1 MMQKNGQDNMS
12 DDKSIRVKVIEVTR
26 WAPTLLS
33 FKVTRPDGFKFTA
46 GQFVRLGIHGKDLQY
61 FAQNHDAKLITS
73 ETQGDEAQGHEAQG
87 HEAQGHEAQDKPTD
101 LDGYVFR
108 PYSVAS
114 SPYDEFIEFFSV
126 VIPEGEFT
134 SKVNH
139 IQVGDSLLLNTTPF
153 GYLTLARYQLPL
165 PNDLWLLATGTG
177 LAPFLSIL
185 KTIDVWQQYQRIILV
200 YSARTSQELAY
211 QAQISSIKSIYGDN
225 GAAFVFLPIVTREAD
240 YAGEKARIPNLILS
254 GKLTELVGQKLDKER
269 SHVMLCGNPQMVEDT
284 KEALKSIGLTMNR
297 RGEGNI
303 AVENYW

>member
-1 MMQKNGQDNMS
+1 MS

-73 ETQGDEAQGHEAQG
+73 ETQGHEAQG
-87 HEAQGHEAQDKPTD
+87 HEAQGHEAQDKPID

-211 QAQISSIKSIYGDN
+211 QAEIGSIKSIYGDN

>member
-1 MMQKNGQDNMS
+1 MS
-12 DDKSIRVKVIEVTR
+12 DDKSIRVTVIEVTR

-61 FAQNHDAKLITS
+61 FAQNHETKLITS
-73 ETQGDEAQGHEAQG
+73 ETQGQLV
-87 HEAQGHEAQDKPTD
+87 D

-108 PYSVAS
+108 AYSVAS

-139 IQVGDSLLLNTTPF
+139 IQVGDSILLNTTPF

-211 QAQISSIKSIYGDN
+211 QAEIGSIKSIYGDN

-240 YAGEKARIPNLILS
+240 YAGEKARVPNLILS
-254 GKLTELVGQKLDKER
+254 GKLTQLVGQKLDKER

>member
-1 MMQKNGQDNMS
+1 MMQKNGQNNMS

-61 FAQNHDAKLITS
+61 FAQNYETKLITS
-73 ETQGDEAQGHEAQG
+73 ETQ
-87 HEAQGHEAQDKPTD
+87 DKPID

-108 PYSVAS
+108 AYSVAS

-185 KTIDVWQQYQRIILV
+185 KTIEVWQQYQRIILV

-211 QAQISSIKSIYGDN
+211 QAEIGSIKSIYGDN

-240 YAGEKARIPNLILS
+240 YAGEKARVPNLILS
-254 GKLTELVGQKLDKER
+254 GKLTELAGQKLDKER

>member
-61 FAQNHDAKLITS
+61 FAQNYETKLITS
-73 ETQGDEAQGHEAQG
+73 ETQ
-87 HEAQGHEAQDKPTD
+87 DKPID

-211 QAQISSIKSIYGDN
+211 QAEIDAIKSIYGDN

>member
-61 FAQNHDAKLITS
+61 FAQNYETKLITS
-73 ETQGDEAQGHEAQG
+73 ETQ
-87 HEAQGHEAQDKPTD
+87 DKPID

-108 PYSVAS
+108 AYSVAS

-126 VIPEGEFT
+126 VIPHGEFT

-139 IQVGDSLLLNTTPF
+139 IQVGDSLLLNTMPF

-185 KTIDVWQQYQRIILV
+185 KTIEVWQQYQRIILV

-211 QAQISSIKSIYGDN
+211 QAEIGSIKSIYGDN

-240 YAGEKARIPNLILS
+240 YTGEKARVPNLILS
-254 GKLTELVGQKLDKER
+254 GKLTQLVGQKLDKER

-284 KEALKSIGLTMNR
+284 KEALKSLGLTMNR

>member
-61 FAQNHDAKLITS
+61 FAQNYETKLITS
-73 ETQGDEAQGHEAQG
+73 ETQ
-87 HEAQGHEAQDKPTD
+87 DKPID

-108 PYSVAS
+108 AYSVAS

-139 IQVGDSLLLNTTPF
+139 IQVGDSLLLNTMPF

-185 KTIDVWQQYQRIILV
+185 KTIEVWQQYQRIILV

-211 QAQISSIKSIYGDN
+211 QAEIDAIKSIYGDN

>member
-1 MMQKNGQDNMS
+1 MS

-61 FAQNHDAKLITS
+61 FGQNHETKLITS
-73 ETQGDEAQGHEAQG
+73 ETQDYEEQGYEAQGQ
-87 HEAQGHEAQDKPTD
+87 PID

-108 PYSVAS
+108 AYSVAS

-254 GKLTELVGQKLDKER
+254 GKLTQLVGQKLDKER
-269 SHVMLCGNPQMVEDT
+269 SHVMVCGNPQMVEDT

>member
-1 MMQKNGQDNMS
+1 MS

-61 FAQNHDAKLITS
+61 FAQNHETKLTIS
-73 ETQGDEAQGHEAQG
+73 ETQGY
-87 HEAQGHEAQDKPTD
+87 EAQDKPID

-108 PYSVAS
+108 AYSVAS

-211 QAQISSIKSIYGDN
+211 QAEIGSIKSSYGDN

-240 YAGEKARIPNLILS
+240 YAGEKARVPNLILS

>member
-1 MMQKNGQDNMS
+1 MS
-12 DDKSIRVKVIEVTR
+12 DDKSIRVNVIEVTR

-61 FAQNHDAKLITS
+61 FAQNHETKLITS
-73 ETQGDEAQGHEAQG
+73 ETQGE
-87 HEAQGHEAQDKPTD
+87 PID

-108 PYSVAS
+108 AYSVAS

-126 VIPEGEFT
+126 VIPDGEFT

-211 QAQISSIKSIYGDN
+211 QAEIGSIKSIYGDN

-240 YAGEKARIPNLILS
+240 YTGEKARISNLIVS

>member
-1 MMQKNGQDNMS
+1 MS

-61 FAQNHDAKLITS
+61 FANNHETKLITS
-73 ETQGDEAQGHEAQG
+73 ETQGHEEQGYEAQGQLV
-87 HEAQGHEAQDKPTD
+87 D
-101 LDGYVFR
+101 LEGYVFR
-108 PYSVAS
+108 AYSVAS
-114 SPYDEFIEFFSV
+114 SLYDEFIEFFSV

-185 KTIDVWQQYQRIILV
+185 KTIEVWQQYQRIILV

-211 QAQISSIKSIYGDN
+211 QAEIGSIKSIYGDN

-254 GKLTELVGQKLDKER
+254 GKLTQLVGQKLDKER

>member
-1 MMQKNGQDNMS
+1 MS

-61 FAQNHDAKLITS
+61 FAQNHETKLITS
-73 ETQGDEAQGHEAQG
+73 ETQ
-87 HEAQGHEAQDKPTD
+87 DKPID

-108 PYSVAS
+108 AYSVAS

-185 KTIDVWQQYQRIILV
+185 KTIEVWQQYQRIILV

-211 QAQISSIKSIYGDN
+211 QAEIGSIKSIYGDN

-240 YAGEKARIPNLILS
+240 YTGEKARVPNLILS
-254 GKLTELVGQKLDKER
+254 GKLTQLVGQKLDKER

-284 KEALKSIGLTMNR
+284 KEALKSLGLTMNR

>member
-1 MMQKNGQDNMS
+1 MS

-61 FAQNHDAKLITS
+61 FAQNHETKLIIS
-73 ETQGDEAQGHEAQG
+73 ETQGQ
-87 HEAQGHEAQDKPTD
+87 PID

-108 PYSVAS
+108 AYSVAS

-211 QAQISSIKSIYGDN
+211 QAEIGSIKSIYGDN

-240 YAGEKARIPNLILS
+240 YAGEKARIPNLIVS

>member
-1 MMQKNGQDNMS
+1 MS

-61 FAQNHDAKLITS
+61 FAQNHETKLTIS
-73 ETQGDEAQGHEAQG
+73 ETQGY
-87 HEAQGHEAQDKPTD
+87 EAQDKPID
-101 LDGYVFR
+101 LDCYVFR
-108 PYSVAS
+108 AYSVAS

-211 QAQISSIKSIYGDN
+211 QAEIDSIKSIYGDN

-240 YAGEKARIPNLILS
+240 YAGEKARVPNLILS
-254 GKLTELVGQKLDKER
+254 GKLTQLVGQKLDKER

>member
-12 DDKSIRVKVIEVTR
+12 DDKSIRVNVIEVTR

-61 FAQNHDAKLITS
+61 FAQNHETKLITS
-73 ETQGDEAQGHEAQG
+73 ETQ
-87 HEAQGHEAQDKPTD
+87 DKPID

-108 PYSVAS
+108 AYSVAS

-126 VIPEGEFT
+126 VIPDGEFT

-211 QAQISSIKSIYGDN
+211 QAEIGSIKSIYGDN

-240 YAGEKARIPNLILS
+240 YAGEKARVPNLILS

>member
-1 MMQKNGQDNMS
+1 MS

-61 FAQNHDAKLITS
+61 FANNHETKLITS
-73 ETQGDEAQGHEAQG
+73 ETQ
-87 HEAQGHEAQDKPTD
+87 DKPID

-108 PYSVAS
+108 AYSVAS

-126 VIPEGEFT
+126 VIPHGEFT

-139 IQVGDSLLLNTTPF
+139 IQVGDSLLLNTMPF

-185 KTIDVWQQYQRIILV
+185 KTIEVWQQYQRIILV

-211 QAQISSIKSIYGDN
+211 QAEIGSIKSIYGDN

-240 YAGEKARIPNLILS
+240 YTGEKARVPNLILS
-254 GKLTELVGQKLDKER
+254 GKLTQLVGQKLDKER

-284 KEALKSIGLTMNR
+284 KEALKSLGLTMNR

>member
-1 MMQKNGQDNMS
+1 MS

-61 FAQNHDAKLITS
+61 FAQNHETKLITS
-73 ETQGDEAQGHEAQG
+73 ETQ
-87 HEAQGHEAQDKPTD
+87 DKPID

-108 PYSVAS
+108 AYSVAS

-139 IQVGDSLLLNTTPF
+139 IQVGDSLLLNTMPF

-185 KTIDVWQQYQRIILV
+185 KTIEVWQQYQRIILV

-211 QAQISSIKSIYGDN
+211 QAEIGSIKSIYGDN

-240 YAGEKARIPNLILS
+240 YTGEKARVPNLILS
-254 GKLTELVGQKLDKER
+254 GKLTQLVGQKLDKER

-284 KEALKSIGLTMNR
+284 KEALKSLGLTMNR

>member
-1 MMQKNGQDNMS
+1 MS
-12 DDKSIRVKVIEVTR
+12 DDKSIRIKVIEVTR

-61 FAQNHDAKLITS
+61 FAQNHETKLITS
-73 ETQGDEAQGHEAQG
+73 ETQGQLV
-87 HEAQGHEAQDKPTD
+87 D

-108 PYSVAS
+108 AYSVAS

-126 VIPEGEFT
+126 VIPQGEFT

>member
-1 MMQKNGQDNMS
+1 MS

-61 FAQNHDAKLITS
+61 FAQNHETKLITS
-73 ETQGDEAQGHEAQG
+73 ETQDYETKGQHV
-87 HEAQGHEAQDKPTD
+87 D

-108 PYSVAS
+108 AYSVAS

-211 QAQISSIKSIYGDN
+211 QAEIDSIKSIYGDN

>member
-1 MMQKNGQDNMS
+1 MS

-61 FAQNHDAKLITS
+61 FAQNYETKLITS
-73 ETQGDEAQGHEAQG
+73 ETQDYETKGQHV
-87 HEAQGHEAQDKPTD
+87 D

-108 PYSVAS
+108 AYSVAS

-185 KTIDVWQQYQRIILV
+185 KTIEVWQQYQRIILV

-211 QAQISSIKSIYGDN
+211 QAEIDAIKSIYGDN

-240 YAGEKARIPNLILS
+240 YTGEKARIPNLILS

>member
-1 MMQKNGQDNMS
+1 MMQKNGQNNMS

-61 FAQNHDAKLITS
+61 FAQNHETKLITS
-73 ETQGDEAQGHEAQG
+73 EIQGQ
-87 HEAQGHEAQDKPTD
+87 PID
-101 LDGYVFR
+101 LEGYVFR
-108 PYSVAS
+108 AYSVAS

-139 IQVGDSLLLNTTPF
+139 IQVGDSLLLNTMPF

-185 KTIDVWQQYQRIILV
+185 KTIEVWQQYQRIILV

-211 QAQISSIKSIYGDN
+211 QAEIDAIKSIYGDN

>member
-1 MMQKNGQDNMS
+1 MS

-61 FAQNHDAKLITS
+61 FAQNHETKLITS
-73 ETQGDEAQGHEAQG
+73 ETQGQLV
-87 HEAQGHEAQDKPTD
+87 D

-108 PYSVAS
+108 AYSVAS

-211 QAQISSIKSIYGDN
+211 QAEIGSIKSIYGDN
-225 GAAFVFLPIVTREAD
+225 GASFVFLPIVTREAD
-240 YAGEKARIPNLILS
+240 YAGEKARIPNLIVS
-254 GKLTELVGQKLDKER
+254 GKLTQLVGQKLDKER

>member
-1 MMQKNGQDNMS
+1 MS

-61 FAQNHDAKLITS
+61 FAQNHETKLITS
-73 ETQGDEAQGHEAQG
+73 ETQDYETKGQHV
-87 HEAQGHEAQDKPTD
+87 D

-108 PYSVAS
+108 AYSVAS

-211 QAQISSIKSIYGDN
+211 QAEIGSIKSIYGDN

-240 YAGEKARIPNLILS
+240 YAGEKARIPNLIVS
-254 GKLTELVGQKLDKER
+254 GKLTQLVGQKLDKER

>member
-1 MMQKNGQDNMS
+1 MS

-73 ETQGDEAQGHEAQG
+73 ETQGDEEQG
-87 HEAQGHEAQDKPTD
+87 HEAQGHEAQDKPID

-108 PYSVAS
+108 AYSVAS

-126 VIPEGEFT
+126 VIPQGEFT

>member
-1 MMQKNGQDNMS
+1 MS
-12 DDKSIRVKVIEVTR
+12 DDKSIRVTVIEVTR

-73 ETQGDEAQGHEAQG
+73 ETQGQ
-87 HEAQGHEAQDKPTD
+87 PID
-101 LDGYVFR
+101 LNGYVFR
-108 PYSVAS
+108 AYSVAS

>member
-1 MMQKNGQDNMS
+1 MS

-61 FAQNHDAKLITS
+61 FANNHETKLITS
-73 ETQGDEAQGHEAQG
+73 ETQGHEEQGYEAQGQSI
-87 HEAQGHEAQDKPTD
+87 D
-101 LDGYVFR
+101 LEGYVFR
-108 PYSVAS
+108 AYSVAS

-126 VIPEGEFT
+126 VIPHGEFT

-185 KTIDVWQQYQRIILV
+185 KTIEVWQQYQRIILV

-211 QAQISSIKSIYGDN
+211 QAEIDAIKSIYGDN

-240 YAGEKARIPNLILS
+240 YTGEKARIPNLILS

>member
-1 MMQKNGQDNMS
+1 MS

-61 FAQNHDAKLITS
+61 FAQNHETKLITS
-73 ETQGDEAQGHEAQG
+73 ETQ
-87 HEAQGHEAQDKPTD
+87 DKPID

-108 PYSVAS
+108 AYSVAS

-126 VIPEGEFT
+126 VIPHGEFT

-211 QAQISSIKSIYGDN
+211 QAEIDAIKSIYGDN

-240 YAGEKARIPNLILS
+240 YAGEKARIPNLIVS
-254 GKLTELVGQKLDKER
+254 GKLTQLVGQKLDKER

-284 KEALKSIGLTMNR
+284 KEALKSLGLTMNR

>member
-1 MMQKNGQDNMS
+1 MS
-12 DDKSIRVKVIEVTR
+12 DDKSIRVNVIEVTR

-61 FAQNHDAKLITS
+61 FAQNHETKLITS
-73 ETQGDEAQGHEAQG
+73 ETQ
-87 HEAQGHEAQDKPTD
+87 DKPID

-108 PYSVAS
+108 AYSVAS

-126 VIPEGEFT
+126 VIPHGEFT

-211 QAQISSIKSIYGDN
+211 QAEIGSIKSIYGDD

-284 KEALKSIGLTMNR
+284 KEALKSLGLTMNR

>member
-61 FAQNHDAKLITS
+61 FAQNHETKLITS
-73 ETQGDEAQGHEAQG
+73 ETQ
-87 HEAQGHEAQDKPTD
+87 DKPID

-108 PYSVAS
+108 AYSVAS

-126 VIPEGEFT
+126 VIPHGEFT

-185 KTIDVWQQYQRIILV
+185 KTIEVWQQYQRIILV

-211 QAQISSIKSIYGDN
+211 QAEIGSIKSIYGDN

-240 YAGEKARIPNLILS
+240 YAGQKARIPNLIVS
-254 GKLTELVGQKLDKER
+254 GKLTQLVGQKLDKER

>member
-61 FAQNHDAKLITS
+61 FAQNHETKLITS
-73 ETQGDEAQGHEAQG
+73 ETQGQ
-87 HEAQGHEAQDKPTD
+87 PID

-126 VIPEGEFT
+126 VIPQGEFT

-211 QAQISSIKSIYGDN
+211 QAEISSIKSIYGDN

-240 YAGEKARIPNLILS
+240 YAGEKARISNLIVS

>member
-1 MMQKNGQDNMS
+1 MS

-61 FAQNHDAKLITS
+61 FAQNHETKLITS
-73 ETQGDEAQGHEAQG
+73 ETQ
-87 HEAQGHEAQDKPTD
+87 DKPID

-108 PYSVAS
+108 AYSVAS

-211 QAQISSIKSIYGDN
+211 QAEIGSIKSIYGDN

-240 YAGEKARIPNLILS
+240 YAGEKARIPNLIVS

>member
-1 MMQKNGQDNMS
+1 MMQKNGQNNMS

-61 FAQNHDAKLITS
+61 FAQNHETKLITS
-73 ETQGDEAQGHEAQG
+73 EIQGQ
-87 HEAQGHEAQDKPTD
+87 PID
-101 LDGYVFR
+101 LEGYVFR
-108 PYSVAS
+108 AYSVAS

-211 QAQISSIKSIYGDN
+211 QAEIGSIKSIYGDN

-284 KEALKSIGLTMNR
+284 KEALKSLGLTMNR

>member
-1 MMQKNGQDNMS
+1 MS

-61 FAQNHDAKLITS
+61 FANNHETKLITS
-73 ETQGDEAQGHEAQG
+73 ETQ
-87 HEAQGHEAQDKPTD
+87 DKPID

-108 PYSVAS
+108 AYSVAS

-139 IQVGDSLLLNTTPF
+139 IQVGDSLLLNTMPF

-185 KTIDVWQQYQRIILV
+185 KTIEVWQQYQRIILV

-211 QAQISSIKSIYGDN
+211 QAEIDAIKSIYGDN